1 MSTDVDDEHL
11 LRADLMETKRAL
23 MATQG
28 ELLKAQLVAA
38 TRLDV
43 IKLLGYIANR
53 QDIPD
58 LSALLPTDTSMQKA
72 FAIELRE
79 LAADM
84 RQRAL
89 GYDNIAASLDGGK
102 RGKL

>member
-1 MSTDVDDEHL
+1 MSNEGDEQ
-11 LRADLMETKRAL
+11 LRADLIEAKRAM

-58 LSALLPTDTSMQKA
+58 LSALLPSDDSLRKA
-72 FAIELRE
+72 FARELRE

-84 RQRAL
+84 RMRAN
-89 GYDNIAASLDGGK
+89 GYDNIASSLEPAH
-102 RGKL
+102 

>member
-1 MSTDVDDEHL
+1 MSSTDVEEPS
-11 LRADLMETKRAL
+11 RADRMEAKRAL

-58 LSALLPTDTSMQKA
+58 LSALLPTDGNLRKV
-72 FAIELRE
+72 FARELRE

-84 RQRAL
+84 RVRAN
-89 GYDNIAASLDGGK
+89 GYDNIASSLEHAH
-102 RGKL
+102 

>member
-1 MSTDVDDEHL
+1 MGNEGDEQ
-11 LRADLMETKRAL
+11 LRADMVEARRAL

-43 IKLLGYIANR
+43 IRLLGYIANR

-58 LSALLPTDTSMQKA
+58 LSALLPTEPNLRKA

-79 LAADM
+79 LAGDL
-84 RQRAL
+84 RLRAVR
-89 GYDNIAASLDGGK
+89 YDNIAASLDGETH
-102 RGKL
+102 

>member
-1 MSTDVDDEHL
+1 MSNEGDER
-11 LRADLMETKRAL
+11 LRADLMEAKRAL
-23 MATQG
+23 MAMQG

-38 TRLDV
+38 VRLDV

-58 LSALLPTDTSMQKA
+58 LSALLPTDGNLRKA
-72 FAIELRE
+72 FARELRE

-84 RQRAL
+84 RVRAN
-89 GYDNIAASLDGGK
+89 GYDNIASSLEQA
-102 RGKL
+102 R

>member
-1 MSTDVDDEHL
+1 MSSSSDE
-11 LRADLMETKRAL
+11 LRNDLTEIKRAL

-28 ELLKAQLVAA
+28 ELLKTQLVAA

-43 IKLLGYIANR
+43 IRLLGYIANR

-58 LSALLPTDTSMQKA
+58 LSALLPTDEPTRKA
-72 FAIELRE
+72 FAIELNA

-84 RQRAL
+84 RARAD
-89 GYDNIAASLDGGK
+89 GYANIAASLETTH
-102 RGKL
+102 

>member
-1 MSTDVDDEHL
+1 MSNEGDER
-11 LRADLMETKRAL
+11 LRADLMEAKRAL
-23 MATQG
+23 MAMQG

-38 TRLDV
+38 VRLDV

-58 LSALLPTDTSMQKA
+58 LSALLPTDCNLRKA
-72 FAIELRE
+72 FARELRE

-84 RQRAL
+84 RVRAN
-89 GYDNIAASLDGGK
+89 GYDNIASSLEQA
-102 RGKL
+102 R